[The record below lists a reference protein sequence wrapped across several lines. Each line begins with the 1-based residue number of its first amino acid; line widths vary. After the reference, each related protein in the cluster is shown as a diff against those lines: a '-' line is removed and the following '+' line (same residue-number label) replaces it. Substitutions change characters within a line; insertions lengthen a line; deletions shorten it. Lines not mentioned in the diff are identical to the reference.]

1 MLSEFYLRFGHT
13 GAQVSGIRNSGV
25 PMRHVLRLA
34 VSAGLALTVAAPA
47 LAAPACLD
55 AQRKIDEAN
64 ALRFQFRQEAR
75 LGNHDRACE
84 TLDEI
89 GDRYADARD
98 AFEDCGAGVVAIDLR
113 SESRARRAAKSVNRC
128 D

>member
-1 MLSEFYLRFGHT
+1 
-13 GAQVSGIRNSGV
+13 
-25 PMRHVLRLA
+25 MRQSLQLTLA
-34 VSAGLALTVAAPA
+34 AGLVMALVTPA

-64 ALRFQFRQEAR
+64 ALRYQFRQEAR
-75 LGNHDRACE
+75 IGHHDRACD

-113 SESRARRAAKSVNRC
+113 SELRALRAAKRANRC